1 MKKLSAIA
9 ILLLGV
15 VAANAQHPIYPFFDD
30 KGAVRLETVEL
41 NDAADTL
48 VSVFHRADDIVWS
61 RIVYRVIDMR
71 YKQNYQLY
79 FPVVT
84 EAGTNY
90 RNLFRVILDGI
101 ADGLPVYQRLDGD
114 IKPVFTKENILPKSQ
129 IPTQLMIYDQAKA
142 DAAAEQNDT
151 CYSDVRCSNEM
162 LFNYD
167 EDNDKLVF
175 NEYAYSNGSFIRN
188 QLKYLIQ
195 EIVFFD
201 KHTSRLYSKIIAIAP
216 LQSDK
221 IQNKDDVMAAVNE
234 SMLFWLAFDELRP
247 YLAKQYMI
255 PQSNDTKRITFD
267 EFFAKKLYTSYL
279 LGDSDMYNRMF
290 PAYAAKLYSAEPVDS
305 TGVDKRKAKM
315 EEAIKK
321 EQQRVADELLNF
333 EQDLWE
339 Y

>member
-9 ILLLGV
+9 ILLFGV
-15 VAANAQHPIYPFFDD
+15 VALNAQHPIYPFFDD
-30 KGAVRLETVEL
+30 KGSVRLETVEL
-41 NDAADTL
+41 NAAADTL

-61 RIVYRVIDMR
+61 RIVYRIIDMR

-79 FPVVT
+79 FPVIT
-84 EAGTNY
+84 EKGTSY

-101 ADGLPVYQRLDGD
+101 GDGLPVYQRLDGD
-114 IKPVFTKENILPKSQ
+114 IKPVLSDENILPKAQ
-129 IPTQLMIYDQAKA
+129 IPPTLMVYNQERA
-142 DAAAEQNDT
+142 DEAAEQNDT
-151 CYSDVRCSNEM
+151 CYSNVACSNEM

-167 EDNDKLVF
+167 AETNQLIF
-175 NEYAYSNGSFIRN
+175 NEYAYSNGAFIRN

-201 KHTSRLYSKIIAIAP
+201 KHTSRLYSKIVAIAP

-221 IQNKDDVMAAVNE
+221 IQNKDDLMAAVNE
-234 SMLFWLAFDELRP
+234 SMLFWVAFDELRP

-255 PQSNDTKRITFD
+255 PQLNDTKRMTFD
-267 EFFAKKLYTSYL
+267 EFFAKKMYSSYL
-279 LGDSDMYNRMF
+279 LGDSNMYNRMF
-290 PAYAAKLYSAEPVDS
+290 LNYAK
-305 TGVDKRKAKM
+305 T
-315 EEAIKK
+315 EEEVRK
-321 EQQRVADELLNF
+321 EQQRVLDELLNF